1 MNETT
6 ITNKQTLALV
16 AEFAD
21 EDTRT
26 ITLDNPK
33 ADITTADLTA
43 AENAMSILIG
53 DKQSSRFSRLKS
65 ATRKNTTTTTILFS

>member
-1 MNETT
+1 MNDTT
-6 ITNKQTLALV
+6 ISNKQTLALV

-33 ADITTADLTA
+33 ANITTADLTTVQS
-43 AENAMSILIG
+43 AMSILIG
-53 DKQSSRFSRLKS
+53 DKQSSAFSRLKS
-65 ATRKNTTTTTILFS
+65 ATRKNTTTTTIIFS

>member
-1 MNETT
+1 MNDTT
-6 ITNKQTLALV
+6 ISNKQTLALV

-33 ADITTADLTA
+33 ADITTADLTSVQS
-43 AENAMSILIG
+43 AMSILIG
-53 DKQSSRFSRLKS
+53 DKQSSAFSRLKS
-65 ATRKNTTTTTILFS
+65 ATRKNTTTTTIIFS